1 MEGNIDTTLHVRVCS
16 QTSYIK
22 ENMLLKKNGVKT
34 KNIKICSKEG
44 ARVMETQIFFLEKR
58 ECVCGE
64 RS

>member
-1 MEGNIDTTLHVRVCS
+1 
-16 QTSYIK
+16 
-22 ENMLLKKNGVKT
+22 MLLKKNGVKT